1 MITAGRLCWNVT
13 ANRGRHWRDV
23 HGKGGTEPIITDAA
37 LILGYL
43 DPKTFVEATD
53 EGVGWGATDAHDGE
67 HALIHISES

>member
-1 MITAGRLCWNVT
+1 M
-13 ANRGRHWRDV
+13 
-23 HGKGGTEPIITDAA
+23 DAA
-37 LILGYL
+37 LVLGYL